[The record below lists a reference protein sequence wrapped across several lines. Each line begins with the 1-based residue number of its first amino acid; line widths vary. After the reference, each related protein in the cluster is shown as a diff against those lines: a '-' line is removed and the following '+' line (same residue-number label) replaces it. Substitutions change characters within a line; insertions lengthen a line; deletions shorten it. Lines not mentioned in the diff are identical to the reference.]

1 VVNCV
6 TRQKLRAKLLSRRLW
21 SLINN
26 KTIVRQSRA
35 TAVGRRRRS
44 RGDSEYGVAANRIVA
59 GQSSPARFD
68 TDRNNA
74 GGRATVS
81 RHRSVVDVLRASVSL
96 WRFLCHRM
104 PVVIG
109 LATEKSGLCPNFYA
123 LGPS

>member
-26 KTIVRQSRA
+26 KTIVRQS
-35 TAVGRRRRS
+35 RS

-81 RHRSVVDVLRASVSL
+81 RHRSLVDVLRASVSL
-96 WRFLCHRM
+96 RRFLCHRM
-104 PVVIG
+104 PAVIG